1 MRAVV
6 LAHFDPQG
14 QVDDYVVSS
23 LHEYR
28 RVADLLVLVTA
39 SARDA
44 PPEVRRLVDRFI
56 ARPNVGYDFCSW
68 REGIESIGS
77 LSGIDELICANDS
90 VYGPTG
96 LLAPVLADRRVAD
109 ADAWGMCLSLQGTV
123 TRNHRAAPHLQS
135 WFMAF
140 RGPVLRSSAF
150 REFWGG
156 VVPLQRK
163 QDVVDRYEIGLSE
176 RLQEAGFRISAI
188 HDVRKAPR
196 LGCTEA
202 WPMISWRSPLRSFRM
217 LRRGLRRPATLNPAE
232 ARPLS
237 MLRDGVPFLKS
248 SVFRVNHYRLDL
260 SIVLRE
266 AGRISGYDMDL
277 VRRHQARLQQA
288 HQRKCG

>member
-1 MRAVV
+1 LKRAVV

-14 QVDDYVVSS
+14 QIDDYVVSS

-68 REGIESIGS
+68 REGIKSIGS
-77 LSGIDELICANDS
+77 LAGIDELICANDS
-90 VYGPTG
+90 VYGPTRP
-96 LLAPVLADRRVAD
+96 LAPVLADNRVAD

-123 TRNHRAAPHLQS
+123 TRNHQAAPHLQS

-140 RGPVLRSSAF
+140 RRPVIRSPAF
-150 REFWGG
+150 REFWGS

-176 RLQEAGFRISAI
+176 RLQDAGFRISAI
-188 HDVRKAPR
+188 HDARAVPR
-196 LGCTEA
+196 LRCTEA
-202 WPMISWRSPLRSFRM
+202 WSMMSWRSPRRSLRM
-217 LRRGLRRPATLNPAE
+217 VRRGLRSPAKLNPAE
-232 ARPLS
+232 ARPLR
-237 MLRDGVPFLKS
+237 LLNDGVPFIKS

-266 AGRISGYDMDL
+266 AGRITGYNMDL
-277 VRRHQARLQQA
+277 VRRHQARLEES
-288 HQRKCG
+288 HQ